1 MKFIAYKLYIN
12 LKFWLRNK
20 IGHSIW
26 GVGKCVS
33 LVNPRVQAGLLTLPL
48 PWLNW
53 PPFLSISLKFNTAS
67 LRFSKT
73 CCVSWSSHNVQIG
86 MVPQA
91 IGPHFKWVLAPH
103 LKTVWPQG
111 SGFSVS
117 TLLVIVSVKNNHLSF
132 IAVHMIPKCYPRS
145 SNCQA
150 NCL

>member
-1 MKFIAYKLYIN
+1 MKFIACKLYIN

-20 IGHSIW
+20 IGHKIW
-26 GVGKCVS
+26 GLGERVS
-33 LVNPRVQAGLLTLPL
+33 LVNPRFQSGLLILPL

-53 PPFLSISLKFNTAS
+53 PPFLFISLKFNTIS
-67 LRFSKT
+67 LSFSET
-73 CCVSWSSHNVQIG
+73 CRVSWSSHNVQIR
-86 MVPQA
+86 MVTQA

-111 SGFSVS
+111 SGFSIS
-117 TLLVIVSVKNNHLSF
+117 TLLVIVSVKNNHLTF